1 METVFLRQRTT
12 SCGTLRS
19 ASITPHHR
27 YDHCS
32 LYRVPSPR
40 WCHLILLLLRCST
53 ILRYYPT
60 RSGSVSRRTLGSS
73 DSPGCFTSSSFSSM
87 QSETPGARDSSRHDD
102 LPRIACAQ
110 NERIGISPTYKT
122 FGAMCPIQ
130 CSTHFTSL
138 NSSWSMRLL
147 ASQVLPSDLAKPCSG
162 RPPCL
167 LGSDSLPGYPLILH
181 SKFYHP

>member
-1 METVFLRQRTT
+1 MLLNIRLYPPQISSHGLTSPCIETVFLRQRTT

-19 ASITPHHR
+19 ASITSHHR

-40 WCHLILLLLRCST
+40 WCHLIPLLLRCNT

-60 RSGSVSRRTLGSS
+60 RDPGVFHGEPWAPASRPVVSHPVRSARCSRRP
-73 DSPGCFTSSSFSSM
+73 PGV
-87 QSETPGARDSSRHDD
+87 RDSSRHDD

-122 FGAMCPIQ
+122 FGATFLIQ

-147 ASQVLPSDLAKPCSG
+147 ASQVLPSDFASCSH
-162 RPPCL
+162 L
-167 LGSDSLPGYPLILH
+167 
-181 SKFYHP
+181 K